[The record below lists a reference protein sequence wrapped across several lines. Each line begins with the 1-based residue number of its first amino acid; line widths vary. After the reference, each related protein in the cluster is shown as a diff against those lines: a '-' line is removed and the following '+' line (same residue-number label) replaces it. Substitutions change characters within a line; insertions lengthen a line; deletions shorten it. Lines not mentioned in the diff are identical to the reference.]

1 MFLSPSL
8 TRRGQSAAAAALAA
22 AEHIGTPPRSRRRN
36 GNPRRNRS
44 RSRGGGGLGG
54 GGGRRRLMEDE
65 LDLIV
70 TSPTSEEQRSLGLN
84 NNDGF
89 EEGPMPLS
97 NAVGPSKE
105 NQMECDVC
113 NPGPLPL
120 SFEMGWWESFTF
132 NVFALI
138 SRLSPTV
145 THPLPLAST
154 PFISSQ
160 QPSSDNYQQAEEEE
174 EASGFSLPRPFRS
187 RPPPAAVTQKVRGD
201 KWTCSGERRE
211 TGRETRKERREGEEQ
226 GLNKKIGLRAEGL
239 EME

>member
-84 NNDGF
+84 NNDGY

-97 NAVGPSKE
+97 NAVGPSRE

-113 NPGPLPL
+113 NPCPLPL
-120 SFEMGWWESFTF
+120 SFEMGWWESLRSRVQCFCTDF
-132 NVFALI
+132 PPFPHCNSSSSASKHSIYLLSAAL
-138 SRLSPTV
+138 V
-145 THPLPLAST
+145 GQLP
-154 PFISSQ
+154 
-160 QPSSDNYQQAEEEE
+160 
-174 EASGFSLPRPFRS
+174 ASGGGGGGLGLQ
-187 RPPPAAVTQKVRGD
+187 PPAAVPEPPAARSGDPKSKRGQMD
-201 KWTCSGERRE
+201 V
-211 TGRETRKERREGEEQ
+211 
-226 GLNKKIGLRAEGL
+226 
-239 EME
+239 